1 MAGYGI
7 QIKGSGRALMK
18 KGGRS
23 FPDLTGDGKVT
34 RADVLKGRGVFARGG
49 QVRDLKK
56 PKAQRS
62 KKPRPAPKMP
72 KRLMR
77 EPDARRQLARPK
89 MMGGGRANLLEEMGR
104 IDSEKM
110 NPNRRAEKRRVIS
123 ELNRGY
129 KKGGRVGFKDG
140 TPKMISIPT
149 EKQVSKR
156 GFRVSS
162 KKVPSGGKEHQ
173 AFLKKQAT
181 ENRDGMKKGGK
192 VPKGYHRTKDGRVAK
207 KGLDYYMNRAK
218 KRGTS
223 KPGKGSV
230 SDKALKQSAK
240 TAKK

>member
-7 QIKGSGRALMK
+7 QKKGTGRAMMK

-23 FPDLTGDGKVT
+23 FPDLTGDGKT
-34 RADVLKGRGVFARGG
+34 TYADVLKGRGVFNI
-49 QVRDLKK
+49 
-56 PKAQRS
+56 
-62 KKPRPAPKMP
+62 
-72 KRLMR
+72 
-77 EPDARRQLARPK
+77 
-89 MMGGGRANLLEEMGR
+89 GGRANLLEEMGR

-156 GFRVSS
+156 GFSVSS

-181 ENRDGMKKGGK
+181 EIEM
-192 VPKGYHRTKDGRVAK
+192 V
-207 KGLDYYMNRAK
+207 
-218 KRGTS
+218 
-223 KPGKGSV
+223 
-230 SDKALKQSAK
+230 
-240 TAKK
+240 

>member
-34 RADVLKGRGVFARGG
+34 RADVLKGRGVFNI
-49 QVRDLKK
+49 
-56 PKAQRS
+56 
-62 KKPRPAPKMP
+62 
-72 KRLMR
+72 
-77 EPDARRQLARPK
+77 
-89 MMGGGRANLLEEMGR
+89 GGRANLLEEMGR

-123 ELNRGY
+123 ELNRGM
-129 KKGGRVGFKDG
+129 KKGGRV
-140 TPKMISIPT
+140 
-149 EKQVSKR
+149 
-156 GFRVSS
+156 
-162 KKVPSGGKEHQ
+162 
-173 AFLKKQAT
+173 
-181 ENRDGMKKGGK
+181 
-192 VPKGYHRTKDGRVAK
+192 PKGYHKTKDGRVAK
-207 KGLDYYMNRAK
+207 KGLYYYMNRAK

-230 SDKALKQSAK
+230 TDKALKQSAK